1 MTEATLSLVEP
12 ELVLSLF
19 GTCDQHL
26 RTVREALGV
35 SIAHRDGEVRVMG
48 DESAVALATEVLEQL
63 KAIAER
69 RGTLGEDDVAR
80 VIAGVVGHGDGET
93 QPTIDVIEVTQTIK
107 PRTAGQ
113 ARYIEAIRKH
123 DVVFSAGPAGTGKT
137 YLAVALAVEALK
149 NQEIRKIVL
158 VRPAVEAGESLG
170 FLPGDLRA
178 KINPYLRPLLDALH
192 EMIDYDQIQRFMEQD
207 VIEVVPLAY
216 MRGRTLNS
224 AFIILDEAQNTTI
237 AQMKMFLTR
246 MGEGSRIVIAG
257 DPTQVDLPP
266 HARSGLIDAVSRL
279 RAVRGIAQIQLSKA
293 DIVRHRLVQD
303 IVNAYEESSR
313 GSSKKSRR

>member
-93 QPTIDVIEVTQTIK
+93 QPTIDVIEVTQT
-107 PRTAGQ
+107 P
-113 ARYIEAIRKH
+113 KH
-123 DVVFSAGPAGTGKT
+123 
-137 YLAVALAVEALK
+137 
-149 NQEIRKIVL
+149 I
-158 VRPAVEAGESLG
+158 
-170 FLPGDLRA
+170 
-178 KINPYLRPLLDALH
+178 
-192 EMIDYDQIQRFMEQD
+192 
-207 VIEVVPLAY
+207 
-216 MRGRTLNS
+216 
-224 AFIILDEAQNTTI
+224 
-237 AQMKMFLTR
+237 
-246 MGEGSRIVIAG
+246 
-257 DPTQVDLPP
+257 
-266 HARSGLIDAVSRL
+266 
-279 RAVRGIAQIQLSKA
+279 
-293 DIVRHRLVQD
+293 
-303 IVNAYEESSR
+303 
-313 GSSKKSRR
+313 